1 MATPAF
7 VRIDRAVCK
16 RCGEKGGIVVRGTFY
31 PLPVT
36 VDAHIL
42 ERVPWVCACRNKIA
56 LDVEVVE

>member
-1 MATPAF
+1 M
-7 VRIDRAVCK
+7 
-16 RCGEKGGIVVRGTFY
+16 VRGKFY

-42 ERVPWVCACRNKIA
+42 ERVPWVCACRNKIS

>member
-7 VRIDRAVCK
+7 VRIDRATCK
-16 RCGEKGGIVVRGTFY
+16 RCGEKGGLLVRGRY
-31 PLPVT
+31 YSLPVT

-42 ERVPWVCACRNKIA
+42 ERVPWVCACRRKIE